1 MIGSGIVWR
10 MAWSNLRKQWKQTL
24 LTIAAGAI
32 GAVLIAV
39 SFVNYDSVRISGERW
54 IETRLGPVSLKLTP
68 EVPSDGFGFAPEQV
82 AMLEKHVQSWQNDY
96 RLLPYVGAEATLR
109 SPESDDKG
117 GEVLKSALI
126 LGYSMEQAAKFDPA
140 REALWSRGIGDDEVI
155 LNEETASRLG
165 LAAGDAMELIT
176 DDVSRLL
183 RVREIAEQQGLTGF
197 RDYGA
202 YAGTAIVTERTA
214 REISGIGEGRYP
226 AILVGKVNSALSDRA
241 MFLLPEL
248 KYEIHYLKADYRDK
262 LDRLNFT
269 IIIGII
275 SLVAIASSLLFMR
288 QVLIMIAESRR
299 SVYGVLRAIG
309 LSPGQIGGMFAAEA
323 LFLSLFSA
331 VAGTIVGI
339 GAGYGLVSLFYGT
352 YSDVLGRMTGMH
364 IPIEPHLS
372 LPGGVLLFLCV
383 FLFLAIVSIIAARG
397 AGRFPIVEALRG
409 GSVDSARKSV
419 RKRFF
424 GWVAAGFGIYF
435 SVNHFYL
442 AFVQPPSMEGGTMLW
457 VCVSWLGACCFIL
470 FLLIRLLAVMSG
482 PLGKLLGWLG
492 IPPLSVML
500 AAKYPRNQ
508 AGRTYTTAL
517 LFALIMMIVTFTV
530 TIMGLIMA
538 AGDVKQNPQTVL
550 GNGGYAA
557 YQSESERDHI
567 RSVAAR
573 DDFISTHVEAGMIS
587 EPFMI
592 DMNPNRNGMSQAV
605 LPVTEELLQ
614 RELPALADRDPRFA
628 SDKEAW
634 EAVLHD
640 PSLIILPYF
649 YKTRDDVPHTGLQG
663 GDTATFPIMEYKK
676 FRFMDEPKVQAL
688 EKTFTVAGFV
698 QNEAHEHLIDY
709 YGATYMHADVVQE
722 VKTHGFKWEN
732 QKALG
737 FVLFDFDYR
746 NAELAQQLE
755 ASFAMNGVLGFTVP
769 YLNNSAE
776 FLMNKQLG
784 NGFVGCAV
792 FAGMI
797 SLMGLAVVQYRTV
810 RERGR
815 QIAMMRCIG
824 VSARQ
829 IYWMFMLEGIVI
841 SSLGLLTGWGVGA
854 SGAKLFV
861 ESAQQDMPEYQTFEP
876 AYPFEMIGLVMLG
889 LLLLSVI
896 VNIAPARAALKLKAA
911 EGLRASEE

>member
-1 MIGSGIVWR
+1 MIGSGMVWR

-39 SFVNYDSVRISGERW
+39 SFVNYDSVRISGEQW
-54 IETRLGPVSLKLTP
+54 IESRLGPVSWKLTP
-68 EVPSDGFGFAPEQV
+68 EAPSSGFAPEQV
-82 AMLEKHVQSWQNDY
+82 AILEKYVNDWPNGY
-96 RLLPYVGAEATLR
+96 TLLPYVGAEAMLR
-109 SPESDDKG
+109 TPESNDKEG
-117 GEVLKSALI
+117 AVLKSALI
-126 LGYSMEQAAKFDPA
+126 LGYSMERAAKFDPA
-140 REALWSRGIGDDEVI
+140 SETLWSRGIGDEEVI

-165 LAAGDAMELIT
+165 LAAGDAMELIAG
-176 DDVSRLL
+176 DIARLL
-183 RVREIAEQQGLTGF
+183 RVREITAQQGLTGF

-202 YAGTAIVTERTA
+202 YAGTAIVSERTA
-214 REISGIGEGRYP
+214 REISSIGEGQYP

-248 KYEIHYLKADYRDK
+248 KYEIHHLKADYRDK

-275 SLVAIASSLLFMR
+275 SLVSIASSLLFMR

-299 SVYGVLRAIG
+299 SIYGVLRAIG
-309 LSPGQIGGMFAAEA
+309 LSPGQIAAMFAAEA
-323 LFLSLFSA
+323 LLLSLLSA
-331 VAGTIVGI
+331 IAGSLIGI
-339 GAGYGLVSLFYGT
+339 AMGYGLVSLFYGA
-352 YSDVLGRMTGMH
+352 YSDVLGRMTGMN

-372 LPGGVLLFLCV
+372 ILGGVLLFLCV
-383 FLFLAIVSIIAARG
+383 FIFLAIVSIIAARR

-409 GSVDSARKSV
+409 GSDYPVRKSF
-419 RKRFF
+419 RKRLF
-424 GWVAAGFGIYF
+424 GWVAAGIGIYF
-435 SVNHFYL
+435 TVIHFYL
-442 AFVQPPSMEGGTMLW
+442 AFVQAPNMEGDTMLW

-482 PLGKLLGWLG
+482 PLSKLLGWLG

-500 AAKYPRNQ
+500 SARYPRNQ

-538 AGDVKQNPQTVL
+538 SGDVNRNPQTVL

-557 YQSESERDHI
+557 YRSELEKEHI
-567 RSVAAR
+567 LSVAAK
-573 DDFISTHVEAGMIS
+573 DEYIFEHVGKCMVS

-592 DMNPNRNGMSQAV
+592 DMNPNQNGMSQAV
-605 LPVTEELLQ
+605 LPVTDELLQ
-614 RELPALADRDPRFA
+614 RELPALTDRDPRFG
-628 SDKEAW
+628 SDAAAW

-640 PSLIILPYF
+640 PELIILPYF
-649 YKTRDDVPHTGLQG
+649 YKTRADVVHTGLQG
-663 GDTATFPIMEYKK
+663 GDTATFPVFEYKK
-676 FRFMDEPKVQAL
+676 FRSMNEPKVQAL
-688 EKTFTVAGFV
+688 EKAFTVAGFV
-698 QNEAHEHLIDY
+698 QIEAHEHLIDY
-709 YGATYMHADVVQE
+709 YGATYMHADVVNE
-722 VKTHGFKWEN
+722 LEAYGFKWEN

-746 NAELAQQLE
+746 DVGLARQLE
-755 ASFAMNGVLGFTVP
+755 ERFALNGVLGFTVP

-776 FLMNKQLG
+776 YLMNKQLG

-824 VSARQ
+824 VSGKQ
-829 IYWMFMLEGIVI
+829 IYWMFMLEGIVV

-854 SGAKLFV
+854 SGARLFA
-861 ESAQQDMPEYQTFEP
+861 ESAKQDMPDYQSFEL
-876 AYPFEMIGLVMLG
+876 AYPYDIIVPVMLG
-889 LLLLSVI
+889 LLVLSVI